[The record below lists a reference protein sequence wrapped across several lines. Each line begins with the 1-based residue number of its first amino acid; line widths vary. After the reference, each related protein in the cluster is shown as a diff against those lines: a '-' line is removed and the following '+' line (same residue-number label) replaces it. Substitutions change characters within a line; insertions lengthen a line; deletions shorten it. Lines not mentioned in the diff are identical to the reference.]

1 MTDATLSSGARRRLD
16 RLGALL
22 DPDLYR
28 FDRPTTGTD
37 RAQRVELLVDPTG
50 WVLDVPSIRLTE
62 QMRDPVVL
70 RAVLQEALMVAELQ
84 RMAANAELRG
94 AGEEEARLGRQL
106 LSGQRRVQPRERPP
120 LPRLERPT
128 SRVDDPRRE
137 PYPDREQVVTGAS
150 RYGEIRVH
158 CTATSGLVGLDAEP
172 AWLAR
177 APETEVRYA
186 LREAFREAYEKGEP
200 A

>member
-1 MTDATLSSGARRRLD
+1 MTEATLSTGARRRLD

-28 FDRPTTGTD
+28 VTTPTTGSD

-50 WVLDVPSIRLTE
+50 WVIDVPTVRLTE
-62 QMRDPVVL
+62 QMRDPLTLWAVV
-70 RAVLQEALMVAELQ
+70 QEALMTADLR

-94 AGEEEARLGRQL
+94 DGEEEAHLGRQL
-106 LSGQRRVQPRERPP
+106 IAGERRVEPRPRPR

-128 SRVDDPRRE
+128 ARVDDPRRE
-137 PYPDREQVVTGAS
+137 PFPDRDQVVVGTSKYA
-150 RYGEIRVH
+150 EVRVR
-158 CTATSGLVGLDAEP
+158 VGLTIGVVGLEADRD
-172 AWLAR
+172 WLSN
-177 APETEVRYA
+177 APEPEVRYA
-186 LREAFREAYEKGEP
+186 LREAFRDAYEKGEP